1 MVNIA
6 CKLDH
11 KNGLNGKKMIRI
23 LGFFVFL
30 CKGCLMAYA
39 SDSPKKPNIIFIL
52 ADDLGYMD
60 LGCYGNPY
68 NETPNLNKLAR
79 GGVRFTQAY
88 AASPVCSPSRAAIM
102 TGIHPA
108 RLKLTNFLIGNRTE
122 ADSPLLPASWTTYLR
137 SKEITLAQRLKSL
150 GYQTAM
156 IGKWHLGSGDSLA
169 PWNRGFD
176 YARMIGKNGLDYYNY
191 GIYENSFKNVF
202 VDDGKTY
209 MTDKLSDYA
218 VEFIKNQNQSNPFF
232 MYMCY
237 SAPHVFIVPKATK
250 LNKYFIKYEKF
261 KGKFNP
267 YYATMVESMDD
278 GVGRMMES
286 LKQKGLLENTLVIFA
301 SDNGGVGL
309 PELGPIPTQNDSL
322 RKWKGH
328 LYEGGIRIPTIM
340 FWEGKIL
347 PNQVND
353 AYFMNTDYTATI
365 LDLLNQKPPEFT
377 DGKSIWPEINHPN
390 VKEETRALFWHYP
403 HFSNQLGRPAGAV
416 RLGDWKLVDN
426 FETSQ
431 VELYNLKD
439 DVGERHD
446 LSNDFPLKR
455 DELHR
460 LLKDWRQNVQAN
472 MPIKK

>member
-1 MVNIA
+1 
-6 CKLDH
+6 
-11 KNGLNGKKMIRI
+11 MIRKSWA
-23 LGFFVFL
+23 FVFL
-30 CKGCLMAYA
+30 CLWSLNAHA
-39 SDSPKKPNIIFIL
+39 LDNPKKPNIIFIL

-68 NETPNLNKLAR
+68 NETPHLNKLAN

-88 AASPVCSPSRAAIM
+88 AASTVCSPSRAAIM
-102 TGIHPA
+102 TGLHPA

-122 ADSPLLPASWTTYLR
+122 ADSPLLPAQWKTYLG
-137 SKEITLAQRLKSL
+137 SKEITLAQRLKSM
-150 GYQTAM
+150 GYQTGM

-191 GIYENSFKNVF
+191 GIFENSFQKVF
-202 VDDGKTY
+202 EDEGKTY

-218 VEFIKNQNQSNPFF
+218 VEFIGHQNESKPFF

-250 LNKYFIKYEKF
+250 LNKYFMKYEKF
-261 KGKFNP
+261 KGKYNP

-278 GVGRMMES
+278 GVGRIMES
-286 LKQKGLLENTLVIFA
+286 LKKQGLLNNTLVIFA

-328 LYEGGIRIPTIM
+328 VYEGGIRIPTIM
-340 FWEGKIL
+340 FWEGKII
-347 PNQVND
+347 PKQVND
-353 AYFMNTDYTATI
+353 NYFMNTDYTATI
-365 LDLLNQKPPEFT
+365 LDLLGQKAPDLT
-377 DGKSIWPEINHPN
+377 DGVSVWPMINRPN
-390 VKEETRALFWHYP
+390 VKDQSRPLFWHYP

-416 RLGDWKLVDN
+416 RLGNWKLVDN
-426 FETSQ
+426 FESSQ

-446 LSNDFPLKR
+446 VAKDFPVKR
-455 DELHR
+455 DELHG
-460 LLKDWRQNVQAN
+460 LLNEWRQKVQAN
-472 MPIKK
+472 MPIRK

>member
-1 MVNIA
+1 
-6 CKLDH
+6 
-11 KNGLNGKKMIRI
+11 MIRKSWA
-23 LGFFVFL
+23 FVFL
-30 CKGCLMAYA
+30 CLWSLHAHA
-39 SDSPKKPNIIFIL
+39 LDNPKKPNIIFIL

-68 NETPNLNKLAR
+68 NETPHLNKLAN

-88 AASPVCSPSRAAIM
+88 AASTVCSPSRAAIM
-102 TGIHPA
+102 TGLHPA

-122 ADSPLLPASWTTYLR
+122 ADSPLLPAQWKTYLG
-137 SKEITLAQRLKSL
+137 SKEITLAQRLKSM
-150 GYQTAM
+150 GYQTGM

-176 YARMIGKNGLDYYNY
+176 YSRMIGKNGLDYYNY
-191 GIYENSFKNVF
+191 GIFENSFQKVF
-202 VDDGKTY
+202 EDDGKTY

-218 VEFIKNQNQSNPFF
+218 VEFIGQQNDSKPFF

-250 LNKYFIKYEKF
+250 LNKYFMKYEKF
-261 KGKFNP
+261 NGKYNP

-278 GVGRMMES
+278 GVGRIMES
-286 LKQKGLLENTLVIFA
+286 LKKQGLLNNTLVIFA

-328 LYEGGIRIPTIM
+328 VYEGGIRIPTIM
-340 FWEGKIL
+340 FWEGKII
-347 PNQVND
+347 PKQVND
-353 AYFMNTDYTATI
+353 NYFMNTDYTATI
-365 LDLLNQKPPEFT
+365 LDLLGQKAPDLT
-377 DGKSIWPEINHPN
+377 DGVSVWPMINKPN
-390 VKEETRALFWHYP
+390 VKDQSRPLFWHYP

-416 RLGDWKLVDN
+416 RLGNWKLVDN
-426 FETSQ
+426 FESSQ
-431 VELYNLKD
+431 VELYNLQD

-446 LSNDFPLKR
+446 VAKDFPVKR

-460 LLKDWRQNVQAN
+460 LLMDWRQKVQAN